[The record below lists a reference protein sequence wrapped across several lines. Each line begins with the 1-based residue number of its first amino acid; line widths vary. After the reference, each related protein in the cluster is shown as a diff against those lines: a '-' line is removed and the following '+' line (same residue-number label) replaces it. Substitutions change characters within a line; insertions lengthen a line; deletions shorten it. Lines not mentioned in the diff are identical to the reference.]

1 MKLFVLL
8 YFRLA
13 IATLLGACAQCA
25 YADSIPTFHVTQAT
39 MLMGPNDGSG
49 DNIFFSFSGP
59 GVTITGIAGMGCFSW
74 CSGQAISDSTVVFAS
89 QIFLTS
95 FDTVIF
101 KGTNYDPMALSLDP
115 FDDFGGLN
123 PSVSGLVGSDT
134 GPLQFNLT
142 LPTNG
147 SWAFDFAPTTDQF
160 GNPAFSFTDGEF
172 SASAPVPTPEPATVG
187 LMLTGLAGIA
197 GIARRKAK
205 FRL

>member
-95 FDTVIF
+95 FDTVIL
-101 KGTNYDPMALSLDP
+101 KGTNYDPMFLSLDP
-115 FDDFGGLN
+115 FDAFGGLN